1 MCYNVAVIFKIMRCL
16 AALVA
21 IAAAIA
27 VATACSGSDTQV
39 SSAPDA
45 PTSHQATPSTSA
57 TPALPKV
64 VEGPWE
70 ILTPEP
76 GFDFSPVVVPVWG
89 DPDREYDCGSGFAGV
104 DLVEGDE
111 IRALDDDEAFIVV
124 ERDGTDVHVRVAPDS
139 PFVGGVVNGTV
150 PFLVPL
156 EADGTRVDDIYVDEF
171 SGTVDKVK
179 SFTLCV
185 VAPQEGEP
193 TDIEA

>member
-1 MCYNVAVIFKIMRCL
+1 MCYNVDVIFKIMRRL

-21 IAAAIA
+21 ILATVAA
-27 VATACSGSDTQV
+27 ATACSGSSAQV
-39 SSAPDA
+39 SPAPDA
-45 PTSHQATPSTSA
+45 PTSRQSTPSA
-57 TPALPKV
+57 TPASPKA

-89 DPDREYDCGSGFAGV
+89 DPDREYDCGSGFAGI

-124 ERDGTDVHVRVAPDS
+124 ERDGTDVHVRASPDS

-150 PFLVPL
+150 PFIVPV
-156 EADGTRVDDIYVDEF
+156 EADGTRVDDIFVDEF
-171 SGTVDKVK
+171 SGTVDKVET
-179 SFTLCV
+179 FTLCV
-185 VAPQEGEP
+185 ATPQEGDP
-193 TDIEA
+193 TGDIEA